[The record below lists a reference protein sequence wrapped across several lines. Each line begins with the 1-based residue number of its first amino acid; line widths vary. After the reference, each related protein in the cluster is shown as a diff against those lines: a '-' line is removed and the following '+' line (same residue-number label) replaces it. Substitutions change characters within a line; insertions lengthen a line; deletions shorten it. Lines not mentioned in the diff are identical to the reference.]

1 MPDKLHTFRNDAL
14 TVTWSKPRCIHAA
27 ACVAG
32 LPVVFQPGETAGFTS
47 ED

>member
-1 MPDKLHTFRNDAL
+1 MKDKLHDFDSDGIQ
-14 TVTWSKPRCIHAA
+14 VTWSKTRCIHAA